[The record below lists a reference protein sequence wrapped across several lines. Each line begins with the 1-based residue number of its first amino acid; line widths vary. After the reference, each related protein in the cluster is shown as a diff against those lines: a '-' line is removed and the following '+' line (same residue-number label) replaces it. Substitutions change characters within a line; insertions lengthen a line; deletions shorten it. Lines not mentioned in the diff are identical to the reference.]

1 MNSFPFVAG
10 QRTDKLFG
18 SSYVLSPRLVKTEL
32 SKVARCEQQ
41 LKKNTTVSSLERQQV
56 LWIIESIGMFKD
68 G

>member
-1 MNSFPFVAG
+1 
-10 QRTDKLFG
+10 
-18 SSYVLSPRLVKTEL
+18 VKTEL